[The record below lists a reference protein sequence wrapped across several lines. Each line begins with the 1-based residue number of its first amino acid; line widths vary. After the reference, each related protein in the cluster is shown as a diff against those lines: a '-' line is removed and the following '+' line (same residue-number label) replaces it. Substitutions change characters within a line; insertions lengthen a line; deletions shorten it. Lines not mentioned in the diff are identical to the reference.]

1 MINQNAYSISF
12 QHVSQ
17 LKLATARLR
26 RRRIPVQ
33 SPSETVQEVALQ
45 PPDSRT
51 PTEDQ
56 AYSRMHRMNMS

>member
-33 SPSETVQEVALQ
+33 SPPKTVQEVA
-45 PPDSRT
+45 
-51 PTEDQ
+51 
-56 AYSRMHRMNMS
+56 